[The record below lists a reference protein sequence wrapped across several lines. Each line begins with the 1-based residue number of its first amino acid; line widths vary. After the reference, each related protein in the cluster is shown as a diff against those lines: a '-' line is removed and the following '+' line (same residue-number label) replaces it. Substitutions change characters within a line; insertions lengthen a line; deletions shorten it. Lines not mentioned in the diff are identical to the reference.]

1 MRKRLDSPRAARP
14 LEPVAGVRTAILPAM
29 MLMGAVLST
38 LPQAR
43 ADMPLPAA
51 LVDRHCNAC
60 HAVNDRLIGPPLLAV
75 AARYGADADP
85 QRRIEVLAEKIRL
98 GGAGNWGI
106 VPMVPNTE
114 LTTEEARAL
123 ARLVLALKPQS

>member
-1 MRKRLDSPRAARP
+1 MRNHLDSRRAASSRN
-14 LEPVAGVRTAILPAM
+14 LSLAFHAAILPAW
-29 MLMGAVLST
+29 MLLIVSAV
-38 LPQAR
+38 PQAR
-43 ADMPLPAA
+43 ADTAA
-51 LVDRHCNAC
+51 LPVQLIEKHCNAC

-114 LTTEEARAL
+114 LTAEQARAL
-123 ARLVLALKPQS
+123 VRLILAIKPQT